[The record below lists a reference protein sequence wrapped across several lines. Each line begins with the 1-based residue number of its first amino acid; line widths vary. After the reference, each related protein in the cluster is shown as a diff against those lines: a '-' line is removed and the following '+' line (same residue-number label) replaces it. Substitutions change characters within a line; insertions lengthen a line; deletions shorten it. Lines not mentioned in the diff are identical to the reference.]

1 MVKPVQI
8 SPFRFGVLET
18 AAASWAELQA
28 LLGSEA
34 FHAFADVLPDGIIV
48 VDGDD
53 RVRCMNRAAEKATG
67 TERRE
72 IEGRSLEL
80 LLRQSSLDFEDFLAA
95 CDRGQAQGVL
105 RGRTDGRSYLATRRL
120 VICRDGDERL
130 SVLLFRDAEALER
143 PRRGGGEGRLAGQGG
158 DPGVGEDLWLGGAM
172 AELVARGVKAYGRR
186 ARILLLGES
195 GVGKTAIARHLH
207 LSAGGRSRPFV
218 HVNCGSIPESLFESE
233 MFGYERGAFTGA
245 LQTGKRGYIESA
257 AGGTLF
263 LDEIGE
269 IPLVAQAKLLKFLED
284 GTIQPVGAAVGRRV
298 ETRIIAAT
306 NRDLQAMMAAGSFR
320 RDLYYRISTF
330 TIEIPS
336 LRQRADRE
344 GLLDLL
350 LARVNAEPGTA
361 LVLGADCRAALL
373 AHDYPGNVRELMN
386 MLEHLAIVAEGPATV
401 ADLPARMARAA
412 APVAGPTAMPPA
424 SDASL
429 KAQIRAFEDAVIRD
443 AINRFGSKR
452 EAARHLGVDIA
463 TLVRKTKKDEGGT
476 SFVEDADEAGIS

>member
-1 MVKPVQI
+1 MVKPAQI

-18 AAASWAELQA
+18 AAASWAELQV

-48 VDGDD
+48 IDAED
-53 RVRCMNRAAEKATG
+53 RVRCLNRAAERATG
-67 TERRE
+67 TERRA
-72 IEGRSLEL
+72 IEGRSLER
-80 LLRQSSLDFEDFLAA
+80 LLRQSSLDFEEFLAA

-120 VICRDGDERL
+120 VICRDSEERL
-130 SVLLFRDAEALER
+130 SVLLFRDAEAMDR
-143 PRRGGGEGRLAGQGG
+143 PRRGGGENRLPGQGG
-158 DPGVGEDLWLGGAM
+158 DPGTGEDLYLGGAM
-172 AELVARGVKAYGRR
+172 ADLVARGVKAYGRR

-218 HVNCGSIPESLFESE
+218 HVNCGSIPETLFESE

-284 GTIQPVGAAVGRRV
+284 GTIQPVGAAVGKRV

-306 NRDLQAMMAAGSFR
+306 NRDLQTMMAAGQFR
-320 RDLYYRISTF
+320 RDLFYRISTF
-330 TIEIPS
+330 TVPIPS
-336 LRQRADRE
+336 LRERADRE
-344 GLLDLL
+344 GLLDRL
-350 LARVNAEPGTA
+350 LARINAEPGTD
-361 LVLGADCRAALL
+361 LVLTADCRAALL

-386 MLEHLAIVAEGPATV
+386 LLEHLAIVAEGPATA
-401 ADLPARMARAA
+401 ADLPALSARAPA
-412 APVAGPTAMPPA
+412 AAAA
-424 SDASL
+424 DASL
-429 KAQIRAFEDAVIRD
+429 KSQVRAFEETLIRD

-463 TLVRKTKKDEGGT
+463 TLVRKTKKDEGG
-476 SFVEDADEAGIS
+476 SGFVEDAD

>member
-1 MVKPVQI
+1 MVKPAQI

-18 AAASWAELQA
+18 AAASWAELQV

-48 VDGDD
+48 IDAED
-53 RVRCMNRAAEKATG
+53 RVRCLNRAAERATG

-72 IEGRSLEL
+72 IEGRSLER
-80 LLRQSSLDFEDFLAA
+80 LLRQSSLDFEEFLAA

-120 VICRDGDERL
+120 VICRDSEERL
-130 SVLLFRDAEALER
+130 SVLLFRDAEAMDR
-143 PRRGGGEGRLAGQGG
+143 PRRGGGENRLPGQGG
-158 DPGVGEDLWLGGAM
+158 DPGTGEDLYLGGAM
-172 AELVARGVKAYGRR
+172 ADLVARGVKAYGRR

-218 HVNCGSIPESLFESE
+218 HVNCGSIPETLFESE

-284 GTIQPVGAAVGRRV
+284 GTIQPVGAAVGKRV

-306 NRDLQAMMAAGSFR
+306 NRDLQTMMAAGQFR
-320 RDLYYRISTF
+320 RDLFYRISTF
-330 TIEIPS
+330 TVPIPS
-336 LRQRADRE
+336 LRERADRE
-344 GLLDLL
+344 GLLDRL
-350 LARVNAEPGTA
+350 LARINAEPGTD
-361 LVLGADCRAALL
+361 LVLTADCRAALL

-386 MLEHLAIVAEGPATV
+386 LLEHLAIVAEGPATA
-401 ADLPARMARAA
+401 ADLPALSARAPA
-412 APVAGPTAMPPA
+412 AAAG
-424 SDASL
+424 DASL
-429 KAQIRAFEDAVIRD
+429 KSQVRAFEETLIRD

-463 TLVRKTKKDEGGT
+463 TLVRKTKKDEGG
-476 SFVEDADEAGIS
+476 SGFVEDAD

>member
-1 MVKPVQI
+1 MVKPAQI

-18 AAASWAELQA
+18 AAASWAELQG

-34 FHAFADVLPDGIIV
+34 FQAFADVLPDGIIV
-48 VDGDD
+48 IDAED
-53 RVRCMNRAAEKATG
+53 RVRCLNRAAERATG

-72 IEGRSLEL
+72 IEGRSLER

-120 VICRDGDERL
+120 VICRDSEERL
-130 SVLLFRDAEALER
+130 AVLLFRDAEALER
-143 PRRGGGEGRLAGQGG
+143 PRRGGAEGRLPGQGG
-158 DPGVGEDLWLGGAM
+158 DPGTGEDLFLGGAM

-218 HVNCGSIPESLFESE
+218 HVNCGSIPETLFESE

-284 GTIQPVGAAVGRRV
+284 GTIQPVGAAVGKRV

-306 NRDLQAMMAAGSFR
+306 NRDLEAMMAAGSFR
-320 RDLYYRISTF
+320 RDLFYRISTF
-330 TIEIPS
+330 TIRIPS
-336 LRQRADRE
+336 LRERADRE

-361 LVLGADCRAALL
+361 LVLSPECRAALL

-386 MLEHLAIVAEGPATV
+386 LLEHLAIVAEGPAMP
-401 ADLPARMARAA
+401 ADLPAGLSRPVPVAA
-412 APVAGPTAMPPA
+412 AGE
-424 SDASL
+424 ASL
-429 KAQIRAFEDAVIRD
+429 KAQVRAFEEAVIRD
-443 AINRFGSKR
+443 AVNRFGSKR

-463 TLVRKTKKDEGGT
+463 TLVRKTKKDEGGQG
-476 SFVEDADEAGIS
+476 FVEDAE